1 MLQQVELHNLLRK
14 YSRATQFLTGI
25 GLAPDRSQIDLLP
38 NLNTDILGE
47 SAVNTLSMATA
58 AEALLSPSILPGSG
72 VMPVEDFTSGS
83 VDILYYGPLNI
94 GTPPQKLTVDID
106 TGSADL
112 WVPVNCP
119 YCTSSQ
125 LDVGRSSTYRD
136 LGDEFSI
143 SYVSHLGACR
153 KPCISNCEE
162 PTQGAGNA
170 YGTLA
175 SDVVSV
181 GRLTVRGQ
189 VFGAVTQTSDD
200 FNDFPS
206 DGILGM
212 AFGTIAKS
220 GQQTFFERLIADGTL
235 AAPLFSVHLARNQ
248 ATGSEVIFLTTHFV
262 QSYIFT

>member
-1 MLQQVELHNLLRK
+1 MPAAR
-14 YSRATQFLTGI
+14 FLTGI
-25 GLAPDRSQIDLLP
+25 GLAPHHGLTDLFS
-38 NLNTDILGE
+38 NLNTNIRRED
-47 SAVNTLSMATA
+47 AVNIATA
-58 AEALLSPSILPGSG
+58 AEALIPSTFPGTG
-72 VMPVEDFTSGS
+72 VMPVEDVTSGS

-94 GTPPQKLTVDID
+94 GTPPQTLTVDID

-125 LDVGRSSTYRD
+125 LDAGQSSTYKD

-143 SYVSHLGACR
+143 SY
-153 KPCISNCEE
+153 
-162 PTQGAGNA
+162 GAGNA

-181 GRLTVRGQ
+181 GRLSVREQ

-200 FNDFPS
+200 FSDFPN

-220 GQQTFFERLIADGTL
+220 SQPTFFERLIADGTL

-248 ATGSEVIFLTTHFV
+248 ATGSEVTFLTTHLV
-262 QSYIFT
+262 QSHIFTDRCVLAVMTRPKRLG